1 MFERNAKLIN
11 RKFYQYLIPS
21 ILTIFAMQIA
31 SLLDGII
38 VGNLLGNDA
47 LSATSLVMPILY
59 IVQTPGL
66 ALGVG
71 GAIVVGI
78 LMGKRDVE
86 KANKTFSAC
95 FIFGVL
101 IAAIFAGIAPF
112 VSMPL
117 ANLFASSLV
126 DYSYQYIFIYLVTD
140 PIVTI
145 AVLIASFMM
154 VDNNPRLSSIFNI
167 FSMSVKIG
175 SMFLFILVFN
185 MGMYGAALSTGFGYL
200 VGLVLLIFYVRS
212 DKRLL
217 KFTFKIKGT
226 FGDLKDALKAS
237 SATAISY
244 ILMAIQMFIINIIVS
259 NVITDNLDI
268 IIFGLVANVVFV
280 FELFSGGIIGL
291 IPTICGILYGE
302 KDIYSLKSIVRK
314 IYFLNI
320 AVTVL
325 LVLLIL
331 AIPNVYSAMFGFT
344 TDNQAE
350 MDRASFMIRIYLI
363 AFVPYEINKF
373 STSYYPAIE
382 KNIPSYVT
390 VLLREAILVIP
401 LNVILLYTNGLLGY
415 AIAQA
420 VTQVLTVIITYI
432 FVILYGKIRNK
443 GKGIFLFEDLKY
455 DSYDISVDNN
465 IENASLISKEI
476 TAFSLIHG
484 ASNRSAQIIGLAS
497 EEYIANIINYGYVKK
512 NKQNYI
518 DVNLKIIDG
527 NMLLRIR
534 DDGLPFDPT
543 KYEVDDGVE
552 YSTSGI
558 NMINKLTN
566 KVSYMRVLN
575 LNNTIIE
582 MNMEGATENGNSS
595 EA

>member
-11 RKFYQYLIPS
+11 KKFYQYLIPS

-47 LSATSLVMPILY
+47 LSATSLVLPILF

-66 ALGVG
+66 ALSVG

-78 LMGKRDVE
+78 LLGKRDIA
-86 KANKTFSAC
+86 KANKVFSAC
-95 FIFGVL
+95 FIYGVL
-101 IAAIFAGIAPF
+101 IAAIFAALAPI

-126 DYSYQYIFIYLVTD
+126 DYSYEYIFIYLVTD
-140 PIVTI
+140 PIVTV
-145 AVLIASFMM
+145 AMLLASFMM
-154 VDNNPRLSSIFNI
+154 VDNNPRLSSFFNI

-185 MGMYGAALSTGFGYL
+185 MGMYGAALSTAFGYA
-200 VGLVLLIFYVRS
+200 VGLLLIVLYIRS
-212 DKRLL
+212 NKRLL

-244 ILMAIQMFIINIIVS
+244 ILMAIQMCIINIVIS
-259 NVITDNLDI
+259 NVITDQLDI
-268 IIFGLVANVVFV
+268 IIFGLVANMIFV
-280 FELFSGGIIGL
+280 FDLFSGGIIGL

-302 KDIYSLKSIVRK
+302 KDMFSLKSVVRK
-314 IYFLNI
+314 IYILNLI
-320 AVTVL
+320 VTAI
-325 LVLLIL
+325 LVVLIL

-344 TDNQAE
+344 TEDPQE
-350 MDRASFMIRIYLI
+350 LERTSLMIRIYLI
-363 AFVPYEINKF
+363 SFIPYEINKF
-373 STSYYPAIE
+373 STSYYPAVE

-390 VLLREAILVIP
+390 VFLKEAILVIP
-401 LNVILLYTNGLLGY
+401 LNVILVNTNGLLGY
-415 AIAQA
+415 VIAQA
-420 VTQVLTVIITYI
+420 ITQTLTVIITYV
-432 FVILYGKIRNK
+432 FVILYGKIKNK
-443 GKGIFLFEDLKY
+443 GSGIFLFEKIEY
-455 DSYDISVDNN
+455 ESYDISIDNN
-465 IENASLISKEI
+465 LDNASLISKEI
-476 TAFSLIHG
+476 TDFALNHN

-497 EEYIANIINYGYVKK
+497 EEFVSNIITYGYNKK

-518 DVNLKIIDG
+518 DVNLKIIDD
-527 NMLLRIR
+527 NMILRIR

-543 KYEVDDGVE
+543 KYEADEGIE
-552 YSTSGI
+552 YNTSGI

-575 LNNTIIE
+575 LNNTVIE
-582 MNMEGATENGNSS
+582 MSMEGVNNGNSS

>member
-11 RKFYQYLIPS
+11 KKFYQYLIPS

-47 LSATSLVMPILY
+47 LSATSLVLPILF

-78 LMGKRDVE
+78 LLGKRDIT
-86 KANKTFSAC
+86 KANKAFSAC
-95 FIFGVL
+95 FIYGVL
-101 IAAIFAGIAPF
+101 IAAIFAALAPLI
-112 VSMPL
+112 SMPL

-140 PIVTI
+140 PIITI
-145 AVLIASFMM
+145 AMLIASFMM
-154 VDNNPRLSSIFNI
+154 VDNNPRLSSFFNI
-167 FSMSVKIG
+167 FSMTVKIG

-200 VGLVLLIFYVRS
+200 VGFLLLIIYIRS

-244 ILMAIQMFIINIIVS
+244 ILMAIQMCIINIVIS
-259 NVITDNLDI
+259 NVITDELDI
-268 IIFGLVANVVFV
+268 IIFGLVANMIFV
-280 FELFSGGIIGL
+280 FDLFSGGIIGL

-302 KDIYSLKSIVRK
+302 KDMFSLKSIVRK
-314 IYFLNI
+314 IYLLNI
-320 AVTVL
+320 IVTVI
-325 LVLLIL
+325 LVVLIL
-331 AIPNVYSAMFGFT
+331 SIPNVYSAMFGFT
-344 TDNQAE
+344 TDNVAE
-350 MDRASFMIRIYLI
+350 MDRVSMILRVYLI
-363 AFVPYEINKF
+363 SFIPYELNKF
-373 STSYYPAIE
+373 STSYYPSVE

-390 VLLREAILVIP
+390 VFLKEAILVIP
-401 LNVILLYTNGLLGY
+401 LNVILVNTNGILGY
-415 AIAQA
+415 VIAQA
-420 VTQVLTVIITYI
+420 ITQTLTVIITYV
-432 FVILYGKIRNK
+432 FVILYGKIKNK
-443 GKGIFLFEDLKY
+443 GSGIFLFEKIEY
-455 DSYDISVDNN
+455 ESYDISIDNN
-465 IENASLISKEI
+465 LDNASLISKEI
-476 TAFSLIHG
+476 TDFALNHK

-497 EEYIANIINYGYVKK
+497 EEFVSNIITYGYNKK

-518 DVNLKIIDG
+518 DVNLKIIDD
-527 NMLLRIR
+527 NMILRIR

-543 KYEVDDGVE
+543 KYEADEGIE
-552 YSTSGI
+552 YNTSGI

-575 LNNTIIE
+575 LNNTVIE
-582 MNMEGATENGNSS
+582 MSMEGVNNGNSS